1 VSHKKVI
8 LVTGCSSGIGLNL
21 AQKLYHR
28 NDLRVV
34 ITTRPE
40 SISELRSEFQESERF
55 LIRELDITNA
65 SNIYKIVNEVCCRW
79 GRVDVL
85 INNAAI
91 CFRSVMEH
99 MDDESELLQM
109 NTNYLGPMTLIRS
122 LLPVMREQREG
133 QIINISSVSGTLS
146 MPTMGSYSASKH
158 ALEGAT
164 EALWYEGRPFGI
176 KVHLVELGFIN
187 SASFKKVILTRKAKL
202 STTVRGPLSEYYDS
216 MIPFIEK
223 MMGLTKASP
232 GKVAGQILQLI
243 DAPTHSLRLDFTLD
257 AFFLSLL
264 RKLLPSYILIRLIY
278 FLLPGSV
285 QWGGAWKAKRSN
297 EDNLVR

>member
-1 VSHKKVI
+1 VSYRKVI
-8 LVTGCSSGIGLNL
+8 LVTGCSSGIGFSL

-28 NDLRVV
+28 NDLKVV

-40 SISELRSEFQESERF
+40 SMSALKLSFQESERF
-55 LIRELDITNA
+55 LIRELDITNS
-65 SNIYKIVNEVCCRW
+65 SNIYKVVNEVCCRW
-79 GRVDVL
+79 GRIDVL
-85 INNAAI
+85 INNAGI

-122 LLPVMREQREG
+122 LLPVMREQRKG

-158 ALEGAT
+158 ALEGAS

-176 KVHLVELGFIN
+176 RVHLVELGFIN

-202 STTVRGPLSEYYDS
+202 STTVRGPLSEYYAS

-223 MMGLTKASP
+223 MMGFTKASP
-232 GKVAGQILQLI
+232 EKVSRKILQLI
-243 DAPTHSLRLDFTLD
+243 DKPTHCLRLDFTLD
-257 AFFLSLL
+257 AIFLSYL
-264 RKLLPSYILIRLIY
+264 RKLLPSFLLIRMIY
-278 FLLPGSV
+278 FILPGSV
-285 QWGGAWKAKRSN
+285 QWGGAWRVKGPI
-297 EDNLVR
+297 